1 MAQSRS
7 VSSRSSKPRA
17 SAAPA
22 RRSGRGDSAKR
33 AQPAMPLRA
42 SLPANLHPGDAEAKG
57 GNGTGGPGGS
67 SGADGKDKSGG
78 AKGSGAA
85 LPLAAFLPPGVRDAA
100 EYWVDAA
107 QRATLFLDIL
117 RERGNTYLD
126 HRRSGKPPVLVFEY
140 EMVMDGREL
149 EDPCNYALV
158 RILPPAGCA
167 PTDPALRPF
176 VVIDPRAGHGPGIG
190 GFKMDSEIGIA
201 LRHGH
206 PCYFIMFFP
215 RPLPGQTIESITRAE
230 VAFLLKVNQLH
241 SDRAGK
247 PFVIGNCQGG
257 WAVAIVA
264 SVAPSLVGPMLLAGT
279 PLAYW
284 SGVKGKHP
292 LRYLG
297 GLSGGTWMAS
307 FASDIGHGLFDG
319 SHLVNNFEHLN
330 PANSYWGKLYHVFAN
345 ADTERER
352 YLEFEK
358 WWGGHY
364 LLNKEEIEWIT
375 QNLFVG
381 NQLSS
386 GEVHSKDG
394 SVRVDLRNI
403 RSPIIV
409 FASWGDNITPP
420 QQALNWILDLYES
433 VDEIRLNE
441 QTIVY
446 CLHEKVGHLGI
457 FVSGQVADREHGE
470 IFTALDQ
477 IDALPPGLY
486 EAIITDTHPGMPGL
500 VLAAERYMIHFE
512 PRDLDAIRKLDD
524 GREDERA
531 FEVVRRVA
539 RINQGYYDT
548 FVSPWVRAMSTSETG
563 IHSRNFTPARLERRW
578 FSDLNPF
585 MWPVKAAAQKVKAA
599 RQPASADSPLLAA
612 EHGASRVIEH
622 ALESYSRLR
631 DQMAETLFDAIYQS
645 PLLRLSVGIDPA
657 PRRGAQRDTWEHR
670 ELKRLKRREI
680 ERQIDSGTPLDGW
693 GRILIY
699 VCWHEDVS
707 DERDFRALRAIVE
720 EMPAERRPSL
730 SLIKQTA
737 KRQAFALQL
746 DTPRALAALPN
757 LLPERDDRIKA
768 YVGTKQVAEARG
780 PLTEQQKTRLT
791 KVAEALRLDAKTLAR
806 ISAAKKPRKQVAK
819 RPPKRAAAAKQRGN

>member
-1 MAQSRS
+1 
-7 VSSRSSKPRA
+7 
-17 SAAPA
+17 
-22 RRSGRGDSAKR
+22 
-33 AQPAMPLRA
+33 MPLRVTSA
-42 SLPANLHPGDAEAKG
+42 TRSALGGDGK
-57 GNGTGGPGGS
+57 
-67 SGADGKDKSGG
+67 SGAMDFFPFPNVFNAAADYAMDATQRG
-78 AKGSGAA
+78 A
-85 LPLAAFLPPGVRDAA
+85 
-100 EYWVDAA
+100 
-107 QRATLFLDIL
+107 LFLDIL
-117 RERGNTYLD
+117 RERGNTYLE
-126 HRRSGKPPVLVFEY
+126 HRKSGKPPVLVFDY

-158 RILPPAGCA
+158 RILPPAECP
-167 PTDPALRPF
+167 PTDPTRRPF

-201 LRHGH
+201 LKNGH

-215 RPLPGQTIESITRAE
+215 RPMKGQTIESITRAE

-241 SDRAGK
+241 GDAVGK

-297 GLSGGTWMAS
+297 GLLGGTWMAS
-307 FASDIGHGLFDG
+307 LASDIGDGYFDG
-319 SHLVNNFEHLN
+319 SHLVNNFEQLN

-345 ADTERER
+345 ADNERER
-352 YLEFEK
+352 FLEFEK

-381 NQLSS
+381 NRLAS

-420 QQALNWILDLYES
+420 QQALNWILDIYDS
-433 VDEIRLNE
+433 IDDIRLNE

-446 CLHEKVGHLGI
+446 CLHEKIGHLGI
-457 FVSGQVADREHGE
+457 FVSSQVAEREHGE

-477 IDALPPGLY
+477 IDSLPPGLY
-486 EAIITDTHPGMPGL
+486 EAVISDTKPGMPGL

-512 PRDLDAIRKLDD
+512 PRDLDAIRALDD

-539 RINQGYYDT
+539 RINQGYYDN
-548 FVSPWVRAMSTSETG
+548 FVSPWVRAFSTKESGT
-563 IHSRNFTPARLERRW
+563 HSRNLTPARLERRL
-578 FSDLNPF
+578 FSDLNPM
-585 MWPVKAAAQKVKAA
+585 MWPVKTAAKAA
-599 RQPASADSPLLAA
+599 RALRKPVGENNPFAAA
-612 EHGASRVIEH
+612 ERGASQIIEH
-622 ALESYSRLR
+622 SLESFTRLR
-631 DQMAETLFDAIYQS
+631 DQFAESLFEGIYQS
-645 PLLRLSVGIDPA
+645 PFMRLSVGINPKR
-657 PRRGAQRDTWEHR
+657 RRGVTRDTWEHR
-670 ELKRLKRREI
+670 ELKRLKRKDI

-693 GRILIY
+693 GRILIF
-699 VCWHEDVS
+699 VCWHEDVA
-707 DERDFRALRAIVE
+707 DERDFRMLQEIVG
-720 EMPAERRPSL
+720 EMPPERRPTL
-730 SLIKQTA
+730 AVIKQTA
-737 KRQAFALQL
+737 KRQAFALQF
-746 DTPRALAALPN
+746 DSVRAIAALPH
-757 LLPERDDRIKA
+757 LLPSKEDRVKA
-768 YVGTKQVAEARG
+768 YLGTKRVAEARG
-780 PLTEQQKTRLT
+780 LLTERQVERLSVVADALGLDEAELARKADRMSGRRANAAKAATVKQTSGKSRKPRSAAQTKSAAPKSKSKSKSKSASTAKTVKTR
-791 KVAEALRLDAKTLAR
+791 
-806 ISAAKKPRKQVAK
+806 K
-819 RPPKRAAAAKQRGN
+819 RT

>member
-1 MAQSRS
+1 MAKTRS
-7 VSSRSSKPRA
+7 ASLRATSASSR
-17 SAAPA
+17 
-22 RRSGRGDSAKR
+22 
-33 AQPAMPLRA
+33 
-42 SLPANLHPGDAEAKG
+42 
-57 GNGTGGPGGS
+57 
-67 SGADGKDKSGG
+67 
-78 AKGSGAA
+78 
-85 LPLAAFLPPGVRDAA
+85 PGVNDGQTRGEPRKGLWGKSVGESADLVPPLLRPAA
-100 EYWVDAA
+100 DYFVDAG
-107 QRATLFLDIL
+107 QRGALFFDIL
-117 RERGNTYLD
+117 RQRGNTYLE

-149 EDPCNYALV
+149 DEPCNYALV
-158 RILPPAGCA
+158 RILPPQGCA
-167 PTDPALRPF
+167 PTDPARRPF

-201 LRHGH
+201 LKYGH

-215 RPLPGQTIESITRAE
+215 RPMPGQTIESITRAE
-230 VAFLLKVNQLH
+230 VAFLRKVNQLH
-241 SDRAGK
+241 DDRAGK

-297 GLSGGTWMAS
+297 GLLGGTWMAS
-307 FASDIGHGLFDG
+307 LASDIGNGLFDG
-319 SHLVNNFEHLN
+319 SHLVNNFEQLN
-330 PANSYWGKLYHVFAN
+330 PSNSYWGKLYHVFSN
-345 ADTERER
+345 VDNERDR
-352 YLEFEK
+352 FLEFER

-381 NQLSS
+381 NRLST

-394 SVRVDLRNI
+394 NVRVDLRNI

-420 QQALNWILDLYES
+420 QQALNWILDIYES
-433 VDEIRLNE
+433 VEDIRLNE

-477 IDALPPGLY
+477 IDSLPPGLY
-486 EAIITDTHPGMPGL
+486 EAVITDTKPGMPGL
-500 VLAAERYMIHFE
+500 ALAAERYIIHFE

-539 RINQGYYDT
+539 RINQGYYDS
-548 FVSPWVRAMSTSETG
+548 FVSPWVRAMSTGETG
-563 IHSRNFTPARLERRW
+563 IHSRNLTPARLERRW
-578 FSDLNPF
+578 FSDLNPM
-585 MWPVKAAAQKVKAA
+585 MWPVKAIAEKAKEQ
-599 RQPASADSPLLAA
+599 RRPADPDNPFVAA
-612 EHGASRVIEH
+612 ERGVSQVIEH
-622 ALESYSRLR
+622 SLESAGRLR
-631 DQMAETLFDAIYQS
+631 DQMAEALFDAIYQS
-645 PLLRLSVGIDPA
+645 PFLHLSVGIDPS
-657 PRRGAQRDTWEHR
+657 PRRGPQRDTWEHR
-670 ELKRLKRREI
+670 ELKRLKRKEI
-680 ERQIDSGTPLDGW
+680 ERQIDTGTPLDGW

-707 DERDFRALRAIVE
+707 DERDFRALQEIVAG
-720 EMPAERRPSL
+720 MPADRRPSL
-730 SLIKQTA
+730 ALIKQTA

-746 DTPRALAALPN
+746 DSARAIAALPN
-757 LLPERDDRIKA
+757 LLPERQDRIKA
-768 YVGTKQVAEARG
+768 YIGTKRVAEARG
-780 PLTEQQKTRLT
+780 PLTDQQVARLT
-791 KVAEALRLDAKTLAR
+791 RVAQALDLSEATLAR
-806 ISAAKKPRKQVAK
+806 AGAIKAKAPSGKKKPASRTKPAPTTKAVSKTKPASKKKPVAKKKPAARTRQPRTK
-819 RPPKRAAAAKQRGN
+819 